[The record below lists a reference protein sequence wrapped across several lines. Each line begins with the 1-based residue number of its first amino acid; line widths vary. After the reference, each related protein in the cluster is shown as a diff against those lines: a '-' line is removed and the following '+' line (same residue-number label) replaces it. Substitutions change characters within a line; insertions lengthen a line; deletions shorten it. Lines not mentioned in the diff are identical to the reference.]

1 MNPKVKNIWVKALQS
16 GEYKQT
22 VGILCKEVQGER
34 KYCCLGVLTDL
45 FTKEFPGKLEET
57 KLRNGNIQYSD
68 GAGFHSAFLPAVVV
82 EWAELEL
89 QSPIVMYQNTRM
101 VELSSLNDNNHSF
114 TEIAMIIKHSET
126 L

>member
-1 MNPKVKNIWVKALQS
+1 M
-16 GEYKQT
+16 
-22 VGILCKEVQGER
+22 QGER

-68 GAGFHSAFLPAVVV
+68 GADFHSAILPEAVV

-89 QSPIVMYQNTRM
+89 QSPNRMIKTTLTILQMSAQNDLTC
-101 VELSSLNDNNHSF
+101 
-114 TEIAMIIKHSET
+114 IK
-126 L
+126 